1 MAWGLLGVQ
10 LEMRSA
16 GLTAQGVMVARSSHK
31 ACRCTIV
38 GTENW
43 ILEKIL
49 WHIQES
55 GSMLMEILEEQHFK
69 PWKPSSLR
77 AFYPLTSRNSHVAC
91 KHGLY
96 FYPLVCNWHV
106 LRERSQEM
114 RHLEYTAGK
123 SVRFEINCRNQ
134 VSEGVSLRQNYKNG
148 KLQRAINDC
157 CATIRPW
164 PSLEM
169 LVACL

>member
-1 MAWGLLGVQ
+1 MAWGLLGV

-38 GTENW
+38 
-43 ILEKIL
+43 
-49 WHIQES
+49 
-55 GSMLMEILEEQHFK
+55 
-69 PWKPSSLR
+69 WKNNFVVYLR
-77 AFYPLTSRNSHVAC
+77 IRFDYPLTSRNSHVAC
-91 KHGLY
+91 QHGLY
-96 FYPLVCNWHV
+96 WFESLLYPLVCNWLV

-148 KLQRAINDC
+148 KWQRAINDC
-157 CATIRPW
+157 CATVRSW